1 MAKVL
6 LIHIKVFIDDNEKW
20 QNWLN
25 GMMLRTDVLN
35 VEDRD
40 VFIDHNS
47 DECNVNSW
55 KSFQI

>member
-25 GMMLRTDVLN
+25 GMN

-47 DECNVNSW
+47 DERNVNS
-55 KSFQI
+55 